1 MPPAEDHPPHHNHN
15 NTGGNAQQQHVHH
28 PVAPSL
34 PWRCGSV
41 ATMGIVGLLCRGF
54 LSGLSNLEVN
64 GMDNFLRLL
73 DERRNVEGRERGL
86 ITVSNHVSVLDD
98 PLLWG
103 SLPLSY
109 MFNPDNLRWSLA
121 SHDLAFPNKTLSLF
135 FSLGQTLPCHRLAH
149 SPHGGLFQPTMTQAI
164 RLLSRAPFSTPPKAP
179 ADDSR
184 RDISDPF
191 SSATLTYSTNE
202 HDSFPAPSAWLS
214 RRHAWVH
221 IFPEGK
227 VHQKEDRTMRYF
239 KWGVARLILE
249 SEPCPD
255 VVPMWVEGPD
265 QIMHESRT
273 FPRFLP
279 RVGKTVNITFG
290 DRVDTD
296 KAFGDLRARWRRLKE
311 RYGGEG
317 LEVGVLNDAL
327 KHAKEAVELRKE
339 CAMRVRNEVLKVRRA
354 RGLPDEDPK
363 VGLVETWALE
373 GPGQEG
379 KKKDDSWVK
388 DL

>member
-1 MPPAEDHPPHHNHN
+1 MPPAEDNTNTNNHHH
-15 NTGGNAQQQHVHH
+15 GNGDAAAQMHHH
-28 PVAPSL
+28 PAAPSL

-64 GMDNFLRLL
+64 GLDKFLRLL
-73 DERRNVEGRERGL
+73 DERKNVDGRQRGL

-164 RLLSRAPFSTPPKAP
+164 RLLSRAPFSKPPP
-179 ADDSR
+179 AAAAEEHN
-184 RDISDPF
+184 DIADPF
-191 SSATLTYSTNE
+191 SSAALTYTTNG
-202 HDSFPAPSAWLS
+202 HDSFPAPAAWLS

-279 RVGKTVNITFG
+279 RVGKDVNVTFG
-290 DRVDTD
+290 DRVDTE
-296 KAFGDLRARWRRLKE
+296 AVFGDLRARWRRLKE

-317 LEVGVLNDAL
+317 LEVGVLNESL

-339 CAMRVRNEVLKVRRA
+339 CTMRVRNEVLKVRRK

-388 DL
+388 DV